1 VAITLKKE
9 NGRPLR
15 LIGAH
20 CSIAGGLHKAAERG
34 GELGCAAIQIFTK
47 SSNQWNSPPLLPAE
61 ILIFQKSCFEADI
74 KIVFAHA
81 GYLINL
87 ASSDSVI
94 HKLSIDSMRAELER
108 AEMLELPFVI
118 VHPGSHKGAGELV
131 GILQVVSAIEELVE
145 ATDGFK
151 THIVL
156 ETTAGQGNSIG
167 HKFEHFAEI
176 LKRLPKQALKRIG
189 ICVDTAHLFAAGY
202 DITSRAKYNSM
213 WKEFEHF
220 IGFEFLRA
228 IHINDSA
235 KGAGSRVDRHE
246 HIGKGEIGLEPFRWL
261 LNDKRFINVPMVI
274 ETPKGATLAADKKNL
289 NLLRNPMK

>member
-1 VAITLKKE
+1 M
-9 NGRPLR
+9 R

-34 GELGCAAIQIFTK
+34 GALGCTAVQIFTK

-61 ILIFQKSCFEADI
+61 ISIFQKSCFEAGI
-74 KIVFAHA
+74 KTIFAHA

-87 ASSDSVI
+87 ASSDPAV
-94 HKLSIDSMRAELER
+94 HKLSVSSMRAELER

-131 GILQVVSAIEELVE
+131 GILQVVSAIKELVE
-145 ATDGFK
+145 ATSGFK

-156 ETTAGQGNSIG
+156 ETTAGQGRSIG

-176 LKRLPKQALKRIG
+176 FKRLPKQALKRVG
-189 ICVDTAHLFAAGY
+189 ICVDTAHVFAAGY
-202 DITSRAKYNSM
+202 DITSRAKYNLM
-213 WKEFEHF
+213 WKEFDGF
-220 IGFEFLRA
+220 VGFEFLRA
-228 IHINDSA
+228 VHLNDSA
-235 KGAGSRVDRHE
+235 KTLGSRVDRHE

-261 LNDKRFINVPMVI
+261 LNDKRFINIPMII
-274 ETPKGATLAADKKNL
+274 ETPKGETPA
-289 NLLRNPMK
+289 